1 MASAN
6 VLQLN
11 DSNFDSEINKGATP
25 VLVDFWAP
33 WCGPCRM
40 IAPVLDKIAD
50 AMAGQAIVA
59 KVNVDEA
66 PGVAG
71 RFRVSSIPTLLFFK
85 NGEVREQ
92 VVGLQGEAD
101 LTSRLKAL
109 GLLGMIKKQL
119 SGSHKLQNRVFQKL
133 KCALEVISCLEN

>member
-6 VLQLN
+6 VLQLD
-11 DSNFDSEINKGATP
+11 DSNFDTEINKGATP

-66 PGVAG
+66 PGVAS

-109 GLLGMIKKQL
+109 M
-119 SGSHKLQNRVFQKL
+119 
-133 KCALEVISCLEN
+133 

>member
-109 GLLGMIKKQL
+109 M
-119 SGSHKLQNRVFQKL
+119 
-133 KCALEVISCLEN
+133 

>member
-1 MASAN
+1 MASDN
-6 VLQLN
+6 VLHLN
-11 DSNFDSEINKGATP
+11 DSNFDAEINKGPTP

-40 IAPVLDKIAD
+40 IAPILDKIAD
-50 AMAGQAIVA
+50 ATVGQAVVA

-66 PGVAG
+66 PGVAS

-85 NGEVREQ
+85 NGEVNEQ
-92 VVGLQGEAD
+92 VVGLQSEAD

-109 GLLGMIKKQL
+109 M
-119 SGSHKLQNRVFQKL
+119 
-133 KCALEVISCLEN
+133 

>member
-6 VLQLN
+6 VLNLDDN
-11 DSNFDSEINKGATP
+11 NFDTEINKGATP

-66 PGVAG
+66 PGVAS

-92 VVGLQGEAD
+92 VVGLQSEAD
-101 LTSRLKAL
+101 LTARLQAL
-109 GLLGMIKKQL
+109 M
-119 SGSHKLQNRVFQKL
+119 
-133 KCALEVISCLEN
+133 

>member
-25 VLVDFWAP
+25 ILVDFWAP

-40 IAPVLDKIAD
+40 IAPVLDKIAE

-66 PGVAG
+66 PGVAS

-92 VVGLQGEAD
+92 VVGLQSEAD
-101 LTSRLKAL
+101 LTARLKAL
-109 GLLGMIKKQL
+109 Q
-119 SGSHKLQNRVFQKL
+119 
-133 KCALEVISCLEN
+133 

>member
-6 VLQLN
+6 VLNLN

-25 VLVDFWAP
+25 ILVDFWAP

-50 AMAGQAIVA
+50 ATAGKAIVA

-66 PGVAG
+66 PGVASRSEFPPSL
-71 RFRVSSIPTLLFFK
+71 RFSSSKTAKCTDKSSACKAKPTSW
-85 NGEVREQ
+85 RSS
-92 VVGLQGEAD
+92 
-101 LTSRLKAL
+101 TR
-109 GLLGMIKKQL
+109 
-119 SGSHKLQNRVFQKL
+119 
-133 KCALEVISCLEN
+133 

>member
-6 VLQLN
+6 VLQLD

-66 PGVAG
+66 PGVAS

-92 VVGLQGEAD
+92 VVGLQSEAD

-109 GLLGMIKKQL
+109 M
-119 SGSHKLQNRVFQKL
+119 
-133 KCALEVISCLEN
+133 

>member
-1 MASAN
+1 MASTN

-11 DSNFDSEINKGATP
+11 DSNFDSEINKSTIP

-50 AMAGQAIVA
+50 ATVGKAVVA

-66 PGVAG
+66 PGVAS
-71 RFRVSSIPTLLFFK
+71 RFGVSSIPTLLFFK
-85 NGEVREQ
+85 NGEVNGQ
-92 VVGLQGEAD
+92 VVGLQSEAD
-101 LTSRLKAL
+101 LISRLNAL
-109 GLLGMIKKQL
+109 
-119 SGSHKLQNRVFQKL
+119 S
-133 KCALEVISCLEN
+133 

>member
-1 MASAN
+1 VDVPLKKQPTAQTMASTN

-11 DSNFDSEINKGATP
+11 DSNFDTEINKGALP

-50 AMAGQAIVA
+50 AMAGKAVVA

-66 PGVAG
+66 PGVAS
-71 RFRVSSIPTLLFFK
+71 RFGVSSIPTLLFFK
-85 NGEVREQ
+85 NGEVNGQ
-92 VVGLQGEAD
+92 VVGLQSEAD
-101 LTSRLKAL
+101 LTAKLTAL
-109 GLLGMIKKQL
+109 M
-119 SGSHKLQNRVFQKL
+119 
-133 KCALEVISCLEN
+133 

>member
-6 VLQLN
+6 ILQLD
-11 DSNFDSEINKGATP
+11 DSNFDTEINKGNTP

-66 PGVAG
+66 PGVAS

-109 GLLGMIKKQL
+109 M
-119 SGSHKLQNRVFQKL
+119 
-133 KCALEVISCLEN
+133 

>member
-6 VLQLN
+6 VLHL
-11 DSNFDSEINKGATP
+11 DDANFDAEINKGDTP
-25 VLVDFWAP
+25 ILVDFWAP

-40 IAPVLDKIAD
+40 IAPILDKIAD
-50 AMAGQAIVA
+50 ATTGKAVVA
-59 KVNVDEA
+59 KVNVDDA
-66 PGVAG
+66 PGVAS

-101 LTSRLKAL
+101 LMSRLN
-109 GLLGMIKKQL
+109 GLM
-119 SGSHKLQNRVFQKL
+119 
-133 KCALEVISCLEN
+133 

>member
-6 VLQLN
+6 VLNLDDN
-11 DSNFDSEINKGATP
+11 NFDSEINKGATP
-25 VLVDFWAP
+25 ILVDFWAP

-66 PGVAG
+66 PGVAS

-92 VVGLQGEAD
+92 VVGLQSEAD
-101 LTSRLKAL
+101 LTARLKAL
-109 GLLGMIKKQL
+109 L
-119 SGSHKLQNRVFQKL
+119 
-133 KCALEVISCLEN
+133 

>member
-11 DSNFDSEINKGATP
+11 DTNFDAEINKGATP

-50 AMAGQAIVA
+50 DTVGQAVVA

-66 PGVAG
+66 PGVAS

-92 VVGLQGEAD
+92 VVGLQSEAD
-101 LTSRLKAL
+101 LRARLQ
-109 GLLGMIKKQL
+109 GLM
-119 SGSHKLQNRVFQKL
+119 
-133 KCALEVISCLEN
+133 

>member
-25 VLVDFWAP
+25 ILVDFWAP

-66 PGVAG
+66 PGVAS

-92 VVGLQGEAD
+92 VVGLQSESD
-101 LTSRLKAL
+101 LFARLKAL
-109 GLLGMIKKQL
+109 M
-119 SGSHKLQNRVFQKL
+119 
-133 KCALEVISCLEN
+133 

>member
-6 VLQLN
+6 VLQLDDN
-11 DSNFDSEINKGATP
+11 NFDSEINKGATP

-50 AMAGQAIVA
+50 ALAGQAVVA

-66 PGVAG
+66 PGVAS

-92 VVGLQGEAD
+92 VVGLQSEAD
-101 LTSRLKAL
+101 LTSRLKS
-109 GLLGMIKKQL
+109 LL
-119 SGSHKLQNRVFQKL
+119 
-133 KCALEVISCLEN
+133 

>member
-11 DSNFDSEINKGATP
+11 DTNFDSEINKGDTP

-40 IAPVLDKIAD
+40 IAPILDKIAD
-50 AMAGQAIVA
+50 AAVGKAVVA

-66 PGVAG
+66 PGVAS

-101 LTSRLKAL
+101 LMSRLQ
-109 GLLGMIKKQL
+109 GLM
-119 SGSHKLQNRVFQKL
+119 
-133 KCALEVISCLEN
+133 

>member
-6 VLQLN
+6 VLQLD

-40 IAPVLDKIAD
+40 IAPILDKIAD
-50 AMAGQAIVA
+50 ATVGKAVVA
-59 KVNVDEA
+59 KVNVDDA
-66 PGVAG
+66 PGVAS

-101 LTSRLKAL
+101 LMARLN
-109 GLLGMIKKQL
+109 GLM
-119 SGSHKLQNRVFQKL
+119 
-133 KCALEVISCLEN
+133 

>member
-1 MASAN
+1 MASIN

-11 DSNFDSEINKGATP
+11 DSNFDTEINKGALP

-50 AMAGQAIVA
+50 AMAGKAVVA

-66 PGVAG
+66 PGVAR
-71 RFRVSSIPTLLFFK
+71 RFGVSSIPTLLFFK
-85 NGEVREQ
+85 NGEVNGQ
-92 VVGLQGEAD
+92 VVGLQSEAD
-101 LTSRLKAL
+101 LTSRLTAL
-109 GLLGMIKKQL
+109 M
-119 SGSHKLQNRVFQKL
+119 
-133 KCALEVISCLEN
+133 

>member
-6 VLQLN
+6 VLQLD
-11 DSNFDSEINKGATP
+11 DSNFDSEINKGGTP

-50 AMAGQAIVA
+50 AMAGQAVVA

-66 PGVAG
+66 PGVAS

-109 GLLGMIKKQL
+109 M
-119 SGSHKLQNRVFQKL
+119 
-133 KCALEVISCLEN
+133 

>member
-6 VLQLN
+6 VLNLDDN
-11 DSNFDSEINKGATP
+11 NFDSEINKGATP

-50 AMAGQAIVA
+50 TMAGQAVVA

-66 PGVAG
+66 PGVAS
-71 RFRVSSIPTLLFFK
+71 RLRVSSIPTLLIFK

-92 VVGLQGEAD
+92 VVGLQSEAD

-109 GLLGMIKKQL
+109 M
-119 SGSHKLQNRVFQKL
+119 
-133 KCALEVISCLEN
+133 

>member
-6 VLQLN
+6 ILQLN
-11 DSNFDSEINKGATP
+11 DSNFDTEINKGPTP

-50 AMAGQAIVA
+50 SMAGQAIVA

-66 PGVAG
+66 PGVAS

-85 NGEVREQ
+85 NGEVHEQ
-92 VVGLQGEAD
+92 VVGLQSEAD

-109 GLLGMIKKQL
+109 
-119 SGSHKLQNRVFQKL
+119 V
-133 KCALEVISCLEN
+133 

>member
-6 VLQLN
+6 VLQLD

-66 PGVAG
+66 PGVAS

-92 VVGLQGEAD
+92 VVGLQSEAD

-109 GLLGMIKKQL
+109 L
-119 SGSHKLQNRVFQKL
+119 
-133 KCALEVISCLEN
+133 

>member
-1 MASAN
+1 MASTN

-11 DSNFDSEINKGATP
+11 DSNFDSEINKSTIP

-50 AMAGQAIVA
+50 ATVGKAVVA

-66 PGVAG
+66 PGVAS
-71 RFRVSSIPTLLFFK
+71 RFGVSSIPTLLFFK
-85 NGEVREQ
+85 NGEVNGQ
-92 VVGLQGEAD
+92 VVGLQSEAD
-101 LTSRLKAL
+101 LTSRLTAL
-109 GLLGMIKKQL
+109 M
-119 SGSHKLQNRVFQKL
+119 
-133 KCALEVISCLEN
+133 